1 MSRYRIYR
9 RCTLQAFMALL
20 LRDELQARLDAVFI
34 DELLW
39 EAAERRGW
47 A

>member
-20 LRDELQARLDAVFI
+20 LRDEARLDAVFI